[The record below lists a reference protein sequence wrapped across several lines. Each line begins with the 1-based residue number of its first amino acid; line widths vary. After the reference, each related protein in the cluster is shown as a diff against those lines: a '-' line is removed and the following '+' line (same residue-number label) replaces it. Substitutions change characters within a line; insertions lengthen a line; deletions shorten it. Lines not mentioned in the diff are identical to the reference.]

1 MPQNKMKINQLNYH
15 YLLKL
20 IENQLSG
27 DQPKKGHPEPL
38 SGKIPEISAEILKIL
53 SQFTPEQRKEIM
65 QNWAGLNLPLKKE
78 YLGQLVELL
87 KNSGPSD
94 PVQQNSL
101 IQAYSIF
108 LKNKL
113 PLFPSLIIG
122 LANNYSPENP
132 LTEKLNQ
139 LQSVPA
145 GLIKRLTINPELPA
159 EQISRQLVD
168 YSGQL
173 NRIIQLFQQNS
184 SGPTWQLLNHLLG
197 QQLLNKQ
204 EPNLLLALE
213 IPLFIPDYQKL
224 IPAYLQI
231 RRFTDHNKRQQEKGE
246 KDTLKISF
254 IITLEKRGT
263 IKADML
269 YSSGQLKGTFQSDR
283 AETCRLLESQL
294 PLLTEEL
301 SKLGLEVQTP
311 AVELLDEKEI
321 DDYFSALVPTG
332 DENIPFPGVNHIDFR
347 I

>member
-1 MPQNKMKINQLNYH
+1 MKINQLNYH

-38 SGKIPEISAEILKIL
+38 SGKIPEISAELLKIL
-53 SQFTPEQRKEIM
+53 SQLNPEQRKVIM

-87 KNSGPSD
+87 KNSGPSE

-101 IQAYSIF
+101 IRAYSIF

-113 PLFPSLIIG
+113 PLFASLIIG

-145 GLIKRLTINPELPA
+145 ELIKRLTINPELPA

-184 SGPTWQLLNHLLG
+184 SGPTWQLLNQLLG

-231 RRFTDHNKRQQEKGE
+231 RRFTEHNKRQQEKGE

-321 DDYFSALVPTG
+321 DDYFSALVSTG